1 MSASL
6 KHNLDDELQAI
17 EIQLAQLTPRAMSG
31 DMLVRMEQ
39 LMGQWGEPEIGVGPE
54 SLDSAQPVAGGDLTD
69 LEVHL
74 DGLSPALMSDELLT
88 RMSEAMDRWQEQDTA
103 AEKVVPF
110 QKANHQPTRHFFSR
124 GMLSAAAA
132 VAVMGAVTALVMPRM
147 SNSPDGET
155 LAAGGAAPTQLSE
168 GFDNSAF
175 GGHAASNRVLS
186 GTKLSNPAVAPANW
200 VKSAPVSH
208 KVTSTRDSGVIY
220 SADNTPHRCIRIDY
234 IDKIKVRNN
243 EGCEIEI
250 KKPGVN
256 YMLIPVETN

>member
-17 EIQLAQLTPRAMSG
+17 EIQLVQLTPRAMSE
-31 DMLVRMEQ
+31 DMLVRVGQ
-39 LMGQWGEPEIGVGPE
+39 LIGPWDKFEIETGRE
-54 SLDSAQPVAGGDLTD
+54 SLGAVQHGDAGDLTN

-88 RMSEAMDRWQEQDTA
+88 RMSEAMDRWQEEEPTV
-103 AEKVVPF
+103 EKVVPF
-110 QKANHQPTRHFFSR
+110 HSKHQQPTRYLFGR

-132 VAVMGAVTALVMPRM
+132 VAVMGALTALVMPRV
-147 SNSPDGET
+147 SNTPDGAT
-155 LAAGGAAPTQLSE
+155 LATGDSASVPLSV
-168 GFDNSAF
+168 GVGQSAL
-175 GGHAASNRVLS
+175 GGHAVSSRS
-186 GTKLSNPAVAPANW
+186 LSNPAVAPVNW
-200 VKSAPVSH
+200 VKSAPLSH
-208 KVTSTRDSGVIY
+208 KVTNTRDSGVIF
-220 SADNTPHRCIRIDY
+220 SADNIPHRCIRIEYVDR
-234 IDKIKVRNN
+234 IKVKNS